1 MKLAAI
7 ITLGV
12 ASALLASAI
21 AMAEHWRLGTW
32 EIPSWQFFGTPFAAV
47 FLAILALLAIRRQQS
62 GDSGVATE
70 AGIGVALVVLVAACS
85 MVFLRD
91 RYQGDY
97 NPFGGRLAPDGSKV
111 TNVSWKEEDGHF
123 IETINGHFEVELTQS
138 QYREVMR
145 KHQAPFL
152 AGIVAI
158 ATIPVSLALVSLI
171 VSRRR
176 KARVAQLNR

>member
-1 MKLAAI
+1 MKSAAI

-32 EIPSWQFFGTPFAAV
+32 EIPSW
-47 FLAILALLAIRRQQS
+47 
-62 GDSGVATE
+62 
-70 AGIGVALVVLVAACS
+70 
-85 MVFLRD
+85 
-91 RYQGDY
+91 
-97 NPFGGRLAPDGSKV
+97 
-111 TNVSWKEEDGHF
+111 EEDGHF
-123 IETINGHFEVELTQS
+123 IETTNGHFEVELTQS

-152 AGIVAI
+152 PGIVAI

-176 KARVAQLNR
+176 KARVTQLNR